1 MKLTGYTKET
11 YNYSKEGRQIVG
23 DSYTLYF
30 SYKIPPMMG
39 QGVAVVPYK
48 ANSQFSRMISQ
59 GASLTLGADYDII
72 LTEGKVA
79 SLIPI
84 DRGKEKLNE

>member
-1 MKLTGYTKET
+1 MKLTGFTKET
-11 YNYSKEGRQIVG
+11 YNYTKDGRQIVG

-39 QGVAVVPYK
+39 QGVAVVSYK

-59 GASLTLGADYDII
+59 GASITLGADYDII
-72 LTEGKVA
+72 LIEGKVV
-79 SLIPI
+79 SLLPV